1 MGVRA
6 ERGRVMVSRTA
17 VTFSLNDEMEIL
29 NSLVELQ
36 QRHDLLLLHICGDL
50 QRRPT
55 ALASFAN
62 VRARLDE
69 RDHDTLVPFLSGVV
83 KRGGAL
89 RVRLVHIRARLYE
102 LHDDVRVALIS
113 GEVQR
118 RNVEDWIAAHS
129 IW

>member
-1 MGVRA
+1 
-6 ERGRVMVSRTA
+6 
-17 VTFSLNDEMEIL
+17 MEVL

-36 QRHDLLLLHICGDL
+36 QRHDLLPLIYCGDFHG
-50 QRRPT
+50 RPT
-55 ALASFAN
+55 TLASLVN
-62 VRARLDE
+62 VRTRLDE
-69 RDHDTLVPFLSGVV
+69 QGHATLVPILSGYV

-89 RVRLVHIRARLYE
+89 RGCLVQIRARLYE

-118 RNVEDWIAAHS
+118 RNVEDWIATHS